1 MDKRGIRNN
10 NPGNI
15 KRGEPWF
22 GLRRTQTDPDFCQF
36 TSDLWG
42 IRAMIIIIRTYVC
55 KYNLHT
61 IEAIISKWAPSNEN
75 NTTLYVNFVR
85 RYMIAAGSNYFQQL
99 SKVDFYAEYYDGA
112 FHYTEGFYRLYWMMK
127 AMCIME
133 SDYDL
138 DFDLFRNAYDRT
150 LSQPQHQGLNK

>member
-1 MDKRGIRNN
+1 MEKRGIRNN

-42 IRAMIIIIRTYVC
+42 IRAMIIVIRTYVRN
-55 KYNLHT
+55 YNLRYVKD
-61 IEAIISKWAPSNEN
+61 IISRWAPTNEN
-75 NTTLYVNFVR
+75 NTAAYIKFVET
-85 RYMIAAGSNYFQQL
+85 YMKTAGSNCNLPFL
-99 SKVDFYAEYYDGA
+99 NLDFKPIFSNGA
-112 FHYTEGFYRLYWMMK
+112 FQYTEGFYRMYWMVK

-138 DFDLFRNAYDRT
+138 DFDLFRNAYNHT
-150 LSQPQHQGLNK
+150 IHQPQPMG